1 DVPTCLGAYT
11 GFHFAVDGSV
21 LAEIDAKEVEYD
33 GSAARVCIDSYANA
47 TCDQTDAAGR
57 ITPAACDKIFTG
69 TLADGAACVNGHE
82 CLSQVCNIPVCV
94 TACCAGTCMGS
105 DIPQRA
111 KLGETC
117 SSLPCEQGSYCD
129 FTSMMCAPLLSAGT
143 SCTGSF
149 QCAY

>member
-1 DVPTCLGAYT
+1 DRVRTAIALVVLGACASHDRAPIAAGDLESEYEKAECEYQVRCGFFADVATCLGAYT

-21 LAEIDAKEVEYD
+21 LAEIDAKEVKYD
-33 GSAARVCIDSYANA
+33 GGAARTCIDSYANA

-94 TACCAGTCMGS
+94 TA
-105 DIPQRA
+105 
-111 KLGETC
+111 
-117 SSLPCEQGSYCD
+117 
-129 FTSMMCAPLLSAGT
+129 
-143 SCTGSF
+143 
-149 QCAY
+149 